1 MRGLGESVGSTVV
14 ETVGRVFGR
23 AQEQRPL
30 PADVFESDEE
40 FLVLFDA
47 PGSHPADIQVKY
59 EDDAIV
65 VRVDRFREFH
75 DGFEMSFPGRGLTL
89 DGRVELPTDAAV
101 DPTRANAVLR
111 DDGTLAI
118 RIPKID
124 VETEDEV
131 ETGEDETA
139 ADDSVE

>member
-47 PGSHPADIQVKY
+47 PGAHSPDVQVKY
-59 EDDAIV
+59 EEDAVV
-65 VRVDRFREFH
+65 VRIDRFRDFH

-89 DGRVELPTDAAV
+89 DGRVELPTDTAV
-101 DPTRANAVLR
+101 DPTRASATLR
-111 DDGTLAI
+111 DDGTLSV
-118 RIPKID
+118 RVPK
-124 VETEDEV
+124 VSEEDAEA
-131 ETGEDETA
+131 DETP
-139 ADDSVE
+139 ADDRTE

>member
-47 PGSHPADIQVKY
+47 PGAHSPDVQVKY
-59 EDDAIV
+59 EEDAVV
-65 VRVDRFREFH
+65 VRIDRFRDFH

-89 DGRVELPTDAAV
+89 DGRVELPTDTAV
-101 DPTRANAVLR
+101 DPTRASATLR
-111 DDGTLAI
+111 DDGTLSV
-118 RIPKID
+118 RVPK
-124 VETEDEV
+124 VSEEDAE
-131 ETGEDETA
+131 EDETP
-139 ADDSVE
+139 ADDRTE

>member
-47 PGSHPADIQVKY
+47 PGAHSPDVQVKY
-59 EDDAIV
+59 EEDALV
-65 VRVDRFREFH
+65 VRIDRFRDFH

-89 DGRVELPTDAAV
+89 DGRVELPTDTAV
-101 DPTRANAVLR
+101 DPTRASATLR
-111 DDGTLAI
+111 DDGTLSV
-118 RIPKID
+118 RVPK
-124 VETEDEV
+124 VSEEDAEA
-131 ETGEDETA
+131 DETP
-139 ADDSVE
+139 ADDRTE